1 MTDAPTPIADDIVD
15 PADLESDR
23 LERRADALLGEDR
36 AFAARR
42 APSAARGSVRPS
54 PDRGPVRSVRAA
66 MREDVAEG
74 RLWIVRR
81 ADHAREAVQDAPMRA
96 SLYALGVGVLIG
108 LLLRR

>member
-1 MTDAPTPIADDIVD
+1 
-15 PADLESDR
+15 
-23 LERRADALLGEDR
+23 
-36 AFAARR
+36 
-42 APSAARGSVRPS
+42 
-54 PDRGPVRSVRAA
+54 